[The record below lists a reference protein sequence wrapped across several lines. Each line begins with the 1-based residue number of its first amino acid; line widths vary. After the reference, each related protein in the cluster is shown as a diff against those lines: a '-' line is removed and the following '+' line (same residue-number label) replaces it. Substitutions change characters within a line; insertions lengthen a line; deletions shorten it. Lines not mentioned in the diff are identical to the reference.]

1 MSTYTEQDIRAW
13 GEFIKKEFPNSPFAD
28 HVKMTISEMFG
39 DSKYN
44 LKDFIKN
51 S

>member
-1 MSTYTEQDIRAW
+1 MNTYTEQDIRAW
-13 GEFIKKEFPNSPFAD
+13 EEFIKNEFPNSPFAD

-44 LKDFIKN
+44 LEKFLKK